1 MIVQKIAGPIV
12 AGISTTAFS
21 LIMFVLTD
29 GYGLTSAIP
38 LLFGSAMLLG
48 VLATYAIEPKG
59 RSCVYLH
66 QDVAILFGAVIMNT
80 VAST

>member
-59 RSCVYLH
+59 RAVYITG
-66 QDVAILFGAVIMNT
+66 VAILFGAVIMNT

>member
-1 MIVQKIAGPIV
+1 LIVQKIAGPIV

-59 RSCVYLH
+59 RAVYIFTG
-66 QDVAILFGAVIMNT
+66 VAILFGAVIMNT

>member
-1 MIVQKIAGPIV
+1 ML

-48 VLATYAIEPKG
+48 VLATYYIEPKG
-59 RSCVYLH
+59 RSVYIFSG
-66 QDVAILFGAVIMNT
+66 VAVLFVAVIMNT
-80 VAST
+80 IASTYIT